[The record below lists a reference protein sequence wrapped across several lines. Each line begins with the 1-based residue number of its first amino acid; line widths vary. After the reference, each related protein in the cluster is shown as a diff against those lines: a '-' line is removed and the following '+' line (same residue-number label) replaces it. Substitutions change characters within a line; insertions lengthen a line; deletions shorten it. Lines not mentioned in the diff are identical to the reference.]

1 MNFDRKKNRTSYKIE
16 DILGIKD
23 IPMKSDAEISSDDGI
38 ELSPT
43 YKSSDS
49 ESPTSHNSSSLESS
63 LSEGKQ
69 PYSNSTVTTNNCIKI
84 YDDIDKQGLL
94 III

>member
-49 ESPTSHNSSSLESS
+49 EFPTSHNSSSLESS

-69 PYSNSTVTTNNCIKI
+69 LYSNSTVTTNNCIKI

>member
-23 IPMKSDAEISSDDGI
+23 IPMKSDGEINSDDGI

-69 PYSNSTVTTNNCIKI
+69 PYSNSTNNCIKI

>member
-1 MNFDRKKNRTSYKIE
+1 MLFFRNMNFDRKKNRTSYKIE

-23 IPMKSDAEISSDDGI
+23 IPMKSDGEISSDDGI
-38 ELSPT
+38 ELSST

-63 LSEGKQ
+63 LLEGKQ
-69 PYSNSTVTTNNCIKI
+69 PYSNSIITICNCIGS
-84 YDDIDKQGLL
+84 Y
-94 III
+94 